1 MKMPKLI
8 FIKRCPILENNK
20 DEKELTED
28 LYVDSNEEVKSHV
41 TLDNITTIQF
51 DDGSVANRNEWL
63 IQALPNLNHLILST
77 VDLLSPD
84 SQSTDLLNKRI
95 RRLDIN
101 STDSLLEQLTEIS
114 YVYFSNVEHIYFER
128 SQLYADIVKKI
139 LKNFKSLERLIIRSL
154 QELYECRDIMTSDLT
169 NILEHSDMVYRGSAL
184 QVSRKVEPL
193 HYKSLPATHPSTSK
207 LICSLDF
214 IDHCLSMLSTSVPGQ
229 IFNLHQ
235 IVVDKN
241 EEKCV
246 QRTCQKLS
254 KEMSN
259 IFSLANIFA
268 LISYTPNLEY
278 LNIRT
283 QLSHTCITP
292 IEKSN
297 IKLKQFYLT
306 LKQPYNYRNNLNELI
321 NGIKQFSSSLICLS
335 LNLFECDNIREN
347 EIPFNGVK
355 LQQLLE
361 SMIQLKQFHFYATL
375 NSYDDSRNILSP
387 FQGQYWFDHK

>member
-1 MKMPKLI
+1 MPELI
-8 FIKRCPILENNK
+8 FIKRCPILENNM

-63 IQALPNLNHLILST
+63 VQALPNLNHLILST

-169 NILEHSDMVYRGSAL
+169 NILEHSDMV
-184 QVSRKVEPL
+184 E
-193 HYKSLPATHPSTSK
+193 
-207 LICSLDF
+207 
-214 IDHCLSMLSTSVPGQ
+214 
-229 IFNLHQ
+229 
-235 IVVDKN
+235 
-241 EEKCV
+241 
-246 QRTCQKLS
+246 
-254 KEMSN
+254 
-259 IFSLANIFA
+259 
-268 LISYTPNLEY
+268 
-278 LNIRT
+278 
-283 QLSHTCITP
+283 
-292 IEKSN
+292 IEKN
-297 IKLKQFYLT
+297 FQMKQLGRWILFLKDF
-306 LKQPYNYRNNLNELI
+306 
-321 NGIKQFSSSLICLS
+321 
-335 LNLFECDNIREN
+335 
-347 EIPFNGVK
+347 
-355 LQQLLE
+355 
-361 SMIQLKQFHFYATL
+361 
-375 NSYDDSRNILSP
+375 
-387 FQGQYWFDHK
+387 